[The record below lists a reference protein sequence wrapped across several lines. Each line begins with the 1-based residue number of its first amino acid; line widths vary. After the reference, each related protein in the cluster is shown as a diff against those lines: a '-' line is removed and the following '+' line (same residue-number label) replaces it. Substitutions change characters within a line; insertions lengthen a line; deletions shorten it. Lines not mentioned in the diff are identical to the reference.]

1 MKQLIDDFLNTITMY
16 RLALYYLIGIL
27 IVALGLSYFNLLSF
41 TPFALITSML
51 VLILVSYITNR
62 LFSLVY
68 EAPTNF
74 ESVFITALILA
85 LIITPAKTSADFAFL
100 AWAAILAMASKYI
113 LALGNKHIFN
123 PVAVSVALTSLFLNR
138 SASWWVGN
146 LYLVPFVVAGGL
158 LIVRKLQKEDMIFY
172 FLVTAIAMVSFSV
185 LSRSTNLL
193 TVFNQLFLHSPL
205 FFFAA
210 VMLTEP
216 LTTPPTQLL
225 QMAYAVLTGLLYAP
239 NIHLGSLYS
248 TPELALLA
256 GNFFSYLVSPKEK
269 LMLRLSQKVPIAAD
283 TYDFIFALDK
293 KLKFSPGQYMEW
305 TLDQTR
311 IDSRG
316 NRRYFT
322 LASSP
327 TEEEVRI
334 GVKLYPQPSSF
345 KSALVALQPGQKIVA
360 GQRAGDF
367 VLPEDKK
374 EKLVFVAGGIGIT
387 PYRSMLKYLI
397 DTGDS
402 RDVILLYSNRNERDI
417 VYQDVL
423 SQAQQKLGLKIILTL
438 TDETQVSPTWQGE
451 TGRVNTAMIL
461 KYIPDFGERTFY
473 LSGPNAMV
481 NGYEAVLK
489 ELHVEDKKI
498 KKDFFPGFA

>member
-1 MKQLIDDFLNTITMY
+1 MKKFIDDFLNQITMY
-16 RLALYYLIGIL
+16 RLVLYYLISLL
-27 IVALGLSYFNLLSF
+27 IVSLGLAYFHVLPF
-41 TPFALITSML
+41 TPFTLFASTVFLIM
-51 VLILVSYITNR
+51 VSYIANR

-85 LIITPAKTSADFAFL
+85 LIITPARTTADFAFL
-100 AWAAILAMASKYI
+100 GWAAILAMASKYI
-113 LALGNKHIFN
+113 LAIGNKHIFN
-123 PVAVSVALTSLFLNR
+123 PVAVSVVLTSFVLNR
-138 SASWWVGN
+138 SASWWVGD
-146 LYLVPFVVAGGL
+146 LYLAPFVVAGGL

-172 FLVTAIAMVSFSV
+172 FLVTAIAIVSFFG

-193 TVFNQLFLHSPL
+193 TVFNQLFLHSSL

-216 LTTPPTQLL
+216 LTTPPTRFL
-225 QMAYAVLTGLLYAP
+225 QAAYAVFTGLLYAP
-239 NIHLGSLYS
+239 NIHFGSLYS

-256 GNFFSYLVSPKEK
+256 GNFFSYIVSPKEK
-269 LMLRLSQKVPIAAD
+269 LMLRLSQRIPIAED
-283 TYDFIFALDK
+283 TYDFVFSLDK
-293 KLKFSPGQYMEW
+293 KLPFTPGQYMEW
-305 TLDQTR
+305 TMDQDR

-327 TEEEVRI
+327 TEDNVRI
-334 GVKLYPQPSSF
+334 GVKFYPQPSSF
-345 KSALVALQPGQKIVA
+345 KSALAGLQPGQKIVA

-367 VLPEDKK
+367 VLPRDKK
-374 EKLVFVAGGIGIT
+374 EKLVFMAGGIGIT

-397 DTGDS
+397 DTNDR
-402 RDVILLYSNRNERDI
+402 RDIILFYSNRSGKDI

-423 SQAQQKLGLKIILTL
+423 SQAQQKIGVRIVLTI
-438 TDETQVSPTWQGE
+438 TDKTQIPLNWQGE
-451 TGRVNTAMIL
+451 TGRIDREMIIR
-461 KYIPDFGERTFY
+461 YVPDFAQRLFY

-481 NGYEAVLK
+481 NGYDAVLK
-489 ELHVEDKKI
+489 ELNIDDKRV